1 MPVLGVTETLGGGS
15 WPSHPRGGLGVVR
28 PPSRAKVKKKK
39 KKKVFAHDGGSPPS
53 QMGVAGYPMWPKW
66 VAEPPLQFY
75 FLFFIFYFKKEP

>member
-1 MPVLGVTETLGGGS
+1 V
-15 WPSHPRGGLGVVR
+15 
-28 PPSRAKVKKKK
+28 KKKKK